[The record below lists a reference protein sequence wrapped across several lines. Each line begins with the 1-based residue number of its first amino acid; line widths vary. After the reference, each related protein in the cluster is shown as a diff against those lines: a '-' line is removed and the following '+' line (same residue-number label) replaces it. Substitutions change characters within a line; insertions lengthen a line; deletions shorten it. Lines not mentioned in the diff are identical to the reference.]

1 MTEQTK
7 VTGLVAW
14 VGYLGITVLLLLPL
28 SVLTV
33 RSGVWQQGLL
43 LYAIAC
49 LGAAILLLLAAL
61 LLLLPK
67 FRNTRRAIGQR
78 MLYVVPGTVL
88 LLTMLGGGGDIPP
101 IHDITTDTANPPAF
115 DAAVQARGEGS
126 NSLETKPET
135 VAQQLAA
142 YPDLEPLSSA
152 LPAGQAF
159 DTALAVGQAMGWE
172 IIAQDKAGGIIE
184 AVDTTAIMAF
194 KDDVV
199 IRITA
204 SGSGSVIDLRS
215 VSRVGVSDLGANAK
229 RIRAFIEQFNSA
241 AASS

>member
-67 FRNTRRAIGQR
+67 FRSSRRAIAQR

-126 NSLETKPET
+126 NSLETQPET

-142 YPDLEPLSSA
+142 YPDIEPLNSA
-152 LPAGQAF
+152 LTAEQAF
-159 DTALAVGQAMGWE
+159 DTALAVSQAMGWE

-184 AVDTTAIMAF
+184 AVDTTPIMAF

-199 IRITA
+199 IRITD
-204 SGSGSVIDLRS
+204 SGSGSIIDLRS

-241 AASS
+241 AVAS

>member
-67 FRNTRRAIGQR
+67 FRSSRRAIAQR

-126 NSLETKPET
+126 NSLK
-135 VAQQLAA
+135 
-142 YPDLEPLSSA
+142 
-152 LPAGQAF
+152 
-159 DTALAVGQAMGWE
+159 M
-172 IIAQDKAGGIIE
+172 I
-184 AVDTTAIMAF
+184 
-194 KDDVV
+194 
-199 IRITA
+199 
-204 SGSGSVIDLRS
+204 
-215 VSRVGVSDLGANAK
+215 
-229 RIRAFIEQFNSA
+229 
-241 AASS
+241 